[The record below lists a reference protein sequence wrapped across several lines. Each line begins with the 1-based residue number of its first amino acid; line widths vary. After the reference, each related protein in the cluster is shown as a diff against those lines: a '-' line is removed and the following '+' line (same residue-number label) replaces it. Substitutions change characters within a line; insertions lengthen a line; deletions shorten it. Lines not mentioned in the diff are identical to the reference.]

1 MINLTSIIS
10 MLCIT
15 ILLVVALVLGYDGVL
30 LAGGCTILA
39 GLGGFAIKRK
49 VKPE

>member
-1 MINLTSIIS
+1 MKSLPSIIS
-10 MLCIT
+10 ILCIT

-30 LAGGCTILA
+30 LAGGCTIIA

-49 VKPE
+49 VKPK